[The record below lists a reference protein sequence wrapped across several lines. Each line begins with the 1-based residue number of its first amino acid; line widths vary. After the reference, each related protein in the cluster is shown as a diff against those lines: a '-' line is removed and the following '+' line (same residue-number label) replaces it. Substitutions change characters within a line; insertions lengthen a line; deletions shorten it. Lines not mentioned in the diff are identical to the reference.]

1 MAVPLSASAVLTA
14 LRAEGVRLVELGNRR
29 AHKRNQKGAWGP
41 LNGSIVRHTVTRGT
55 SSTAA
60 MVRAALAQ
68 QIERLRE
75 SPAAGPPGSRG
86 RPRRIR
92 RRPTRTVSCPRCTG
106 TDQSSS

>member
-29 AHKRNQKGAWGP
+29 AHHRNQKGAWGP

-68 QIERLRE
+68 QIERLSLRR
-75 SPAAGPPGSRG
+75 PARPVAVAGPGASVVGPPG
-86 RPRRIR
+86 P
-92 RRPTRTVSCPRCTG
+92 
-106 TDQSSS
+106 